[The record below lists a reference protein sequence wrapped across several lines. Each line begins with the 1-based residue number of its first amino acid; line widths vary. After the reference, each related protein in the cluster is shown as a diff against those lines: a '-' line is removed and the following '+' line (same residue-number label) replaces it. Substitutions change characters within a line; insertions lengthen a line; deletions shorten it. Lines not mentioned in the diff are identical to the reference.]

1 MSADPPF
8 IEPESHLHG
17 VPRRRPRP
25 RRSGRSIGWS
35 SFGIFGFVMLCMV
48 IYHNCRIDVGTGEM
62 AVLIRKTG
70 LDVNNTDE
78 VAPSLR
84 HKGPQARVLTEG
96 RYFQNPFDEGPRFFN
111 PYDWDWDVVPQ
122 TVIPQGKL
130 GVRVALTGDDL
141 DYGQFLGEVTA
152 DGTPIRKGIIPEIL
166 NPGRYAINPY
176 LYQVE
181 IHAPV
186 TIQAGFRGVVTNLAG
201 PIPDD
206 PNQLLVSEG
215 SRGVQE
221 TMLSEG
227 THYVNPYVRRVSKV
241 DCRSQRFNLAQKK
254 DMGFPSKDGFW
265 VSLDGR
271 IQFRVNPERASEVYV
286 IYNESENGDA
296 IDAEII
302 RKVIMP
308 NARSFCRLEGSSKLG
323 KEFIEGETRMAFEK
337 NFQKAMV
344 TACEPLGI
352 QIQEVLITRIR
363 PPDQIALPIRE
374 RENARLDEQK
384 YQSQIK
390 QQEVER
396 TLAEQKALVTQKSA
410 LIDVERQIVRLVT
423 EAQQAQDVAVTKA
436 NEGLEVAKL
445 DLEAAKDKAEA
456 ILSRGE
462 AAADVIGY
470 ENTADAAG
478 WKRAVEA
485 FDGDGLEYARFVLIQ
500 KLSPAYRR
508 IMTNTADSPIMKMFE
523 SMAQPTQPPVRK
535 PDERAVSTDPAVQ
548 TRPEATPVAASIK

>member
-1 MSADPPF
+1 MSDESPF
-8 IEPESHLHG
+8 IEPESNLHG
-17 VPRRRPRP
+17 VPKKRRRT
-25 RRSGRSIGWS
+25 RRSGLSIGWS

-62 AVLIRKTG
+62 AILTRKTG
-70 LDVNNTDE
+70 QDVANADE

-84 HKGPQARVLTEG
+84 HKGLQSVVLTEG

-111 PYDWDWDVVPQ
+111 PYDWDWQIVPQ

-130 GVRVALTGDDL
+130 GVRVALTGEDL
-141 DYGQFLGEVTA
+141 EYGQFLGEVA
-152 DGTPIRKGIIPEIL
+152 DDNTPVRKGIIPEIL

-176 LYQVE
+176 LYDVE

-201 PIPDD
+201 PIPDA
-206 PNQLLVSEG
+206 PNQLLVEEG
-215 SRGVQE
+215 KRGVQA
-221 TMLSEG
+221 TMLREG

-241 DCRSQRFNLAQKK
+241 DCRSQRFNLAVKN

-271 IQFRVNPERASEVYV
+271 IQFRVNPERAAEVYV

-296 IDAEII
+296 IDEEII

-308 NARSFCRLEGSSKLG
+308 NARSFCRLAGSSKLG

-337 NFQKAMV
+337 NFQEAMV
-344 TACEPLGI
+344 SACEPLGI
-352 QIQEVLITRIR
+352 EIEEVLITKIR
-363 PPDQIALPIRE
+363 PPEQIALPIQE

-384 YQSQIK
+384 YQSQIQ

-423 EAQQAQDVAVTKA
+423 EAQREQDVAVTKA
-436 NEGLEVAKL
+436 NERLEVAKL
-445 DLEAAKDKAEA
+445 DLEAAKDKSEA
-456 ILSRGE
+456 ILARGK
-462 AAADVIGY
+462 ATADVIGY
-470 ENTADAAG
+470 ENEADAAG

-485 FDGDGLEYARFVLIQ
+485 FSGDGLEYARFVLYQ

-508 IMTNTADSPIMKMFE
+508 IMTNTADSPIMTMFE
-523 SMAQPTQPPVRK
+523 AMAQPQMPPVRK
-535 PDERAVSTDPAVQ
+535 PDERAVSTEAVPL
-548 TRPEATPVAASIK
+548 TETETTPVAATE

>member
-1 MSADPPF
+1 MSDESPF
-8 IEPESHLHG
+8 IESESSLHG
-17 VPRRRPRP
+17 VPKQRRRPR
-25 RRSGRSIGWS
+25 SGHSIGWS
-35 SFGIFGFVMLCMV
+35 AFGIFGFVMLCMV

-62 AVLIRKTG
+62 AILTRKTG
-70 LDVNNTDE
+70 LDVANTDE

-84 HKGPQARVLTEG
+84 YKGLQSVVLTEG
-96 RYFQNPFDEGPRFFN
+96 RYFQNPFNEGPRFFN

-141 DYGQFLGEVTA
+141 EYGQFLGEVSE
-152 DGTPIRKGIIPEIL
+152 DDTPVRKGIIPEIL

-176 LYQVE
+176 LYEVE
-181 IHAPV
+181 IHAPI

-201 PIPDD
+201 PIPED
-206 PNQLLVSEG
+206 PNLLLVEDG
-215 SRGVQE
+215 KRGVQSS
-221 TMLSEG
+221 MLSEG
-227 THYVNPYVRRVSKV
+227 THYVNPYVRRISKV
-241 DCRSQRFNLAQKK
+241 DCRSQRFNLAKNK

-271 IQFRVNPERASEVYV
+271 IQFRVNPERAAEVYV

-296 IDAEII
+296 IDEEII

-308 NARSFCRLEGSSKLG
+308 NARSFCRLEGSNKLG

-337 NFQKAMV
+337 NFQQAMV

-352 QIQEVLITRIR
+352 EIQEVLITKIR
-363 PPDQIALPIRE
+363 PPEQIALPIQE

-423 EAQQAQDVAVTKA
+423 EAQREQDVAVTKA

-445 DLEAAKDKAEA
+445 ELEAAKDRSEA
-456 ILSRGE
+456 IVARGK
-462 AAADVIGY
+462 ATADVIGY
-470 ENTADAAG
+470 ENEADAAG

-485 FDGDGLEYARFVLIQ
+485 FSGDGLEYARFVLYQ

-508 IMTNTADSPIMKMFE
+508 IMTNTADSPIMTMFE
-523 SMAQPTQPPVRK
+523 AMAQPTAPPVRK
-535 PDERAVSTDPAVQ
+535 PDERAVSTDPASLEE
-548 TRPEATPVAASIK
+548 PEPAPVAVND